1 MRIRYTF
8 PRLSKEE
15 KDFLEAVLL
24 EEIDVQRWFAVA
36 SCRLLAGEI
45 FVVLQ

>member
-24 EEIDVQRWFAVA
+24 EEIDFQRWFAVA
-36 SCRLLAGEI
+36 SCRLLGGET
-45 FVVLQ
+45 FVILQ